1 MPATYT
7 LINSNV
13 LSSSAAS
20 VTFSSIPAT
29 YTDLVLRWS
38 ARLDNNS
45 VDEKFTL
52 NTTGGTSHSETIIK
66 WNAAHGTPVASGRAT
81 GLGYVETMADA
92 STWTSNTFSSSEAY
106 IPNYANTSYNKPF
119 GVVSMTEFN
128 ATDTWNTLV
137 AGLLNSTS
145 AITQLT
151 IAPSSGNYVSGSSFY
166 LYGISN
172 A

>member
-1 MPATYT
+1 MATTYT

-13 LSSSAAS
+13 LTSSAAS

-29 YTDLVLRWS
+29 YTDLVVRWS

-52 NTTGGTSHSETIIK
+52 NATGGSSHSETILK
-66 WNAAHGTPVASGRAT
+66 WNPIVYTASGRAT
-81 GLGYVETMADA
+81 GIGYVETMAVA

-106 IPNYANTSYNKPF
+106 IPNYANTTYNKPF
-119 GVVSMTEFN
+119 SVISLTEN
-128 ATDTWNTLV
+128 NSGDVWNTAV
-137 AGLLNSTS
+137 AGLINNTS

>member
-1 MPATYT
+1 MASSRFLISSQT
-7 LINSNV
+7 LG
-13 LSSSAAS
+13 SAAAT

-52 NTTGGTSHSETIIK
+52 NATGGTSHSETIIK
-66 WNAAHGTPVASGRAT
+66 WNPNASTASGRAT

-119 GVVSMTEFN
+119 GIISMTEYN
-128 ATDTWNTLV
+128 AADTWNTLV
-137 AGLLNSTS
+137 AGLLSSTS
-145 AITQLT
+145 AVTQLT

-166 LYGISN
+166 LYGLKNS
-172 A
+172 